1 MRAFRGKRDN
11 RGMSPSAIPS
21 ALLPYGVASRIRNR
35 QMLSRLGA
43 ATTKPRVAGLARE
56 ARLDLLPPGALSGL
70 ETVIDVGANQGRWSS
85 ALLAVARP
93 QRLIAVEPS
102 PDVLPLLREAI
113 GASPQ
118 VSIVA
123 AAVGASVG
131 DVELIIT
138 NHPHLTSLLPP
149 RSEAMNAAYGGDQYD
164 VNRRVTV
171 PLTTID
177 EVARDSG
184 PVSLLKLD
192 VQGGELAALEGAHET
207 LARTR
212 WLLIE
217 ANFQSHYVG
226 DAVFPELHEA
236 LTGLG
241 FLLTGMSPPFVN
253 NGVALWA
260 DCLYAR
266 H

>member
-1 MRAFRGKRDN
+1 VSRRETLIAV
-11 RGMSPSAIPS
+11 
-21 ALLPYGVASRIRNR
+21 LPYGVVARVRSRR
-35 QMLSRLGA
+35 MLSRLGA
-43 ATTKPRVAGLARE
+43 VTTKPRVAGLARE
-56 ARLDLLPPGALSGL
+56 ARLDLLPPGALANL
-70 ETVIDVGANQGRWSS
+70 ETVIDVGANVGRWSS

-102 PDVLPLLREAI
+102 PDVLPLLRQAI
-113 GASPQ
+113 GSSPR

-131 DVELIIT
+131 EVELIIT
-138 NHPHLTSLLPP
+138 NHPHLTSLFPP
-149 RSEAMNAAYGGDQYD
+149 RSEAMNAAYGGDDYD

-192 VQGGELAALEGAHET
+192 VQGSEQAALEGARET
-207 LARTR
+207 MARTR

-226 DAVFPELHEA
+226 DAVFPQLHA
-236 LTGLG
+236 TLTELG
-241 FLLTGMSPPFVN
+241 FLLTGMSPPYVMH
-253 NGVALWA
+253 GVALWA
-260 DCLYAR
+260 DCLYERA
-266 H
+266 

>member
-1 MRAFRGKRDN
+1 V
-11 RGMSPSAIPS
+11 
-21 ALLPYGVASRIRNR
+21 LPYGVVARIRNKR
-35 QMLSRLGA
+35 MLSRLGA
-43 ATTKPRVAGLARE
+43 ATTKPSVAGVARE
-56 ARLDLLPPGALSGL
+56 ARLDLLPPGALSDL
-70 ETVIDVGANQGRWSS
+70 ETVIDVGANQGRWCS

-102 PDVLPLLREAI
+102 PDVLPLLRQAI
-113 GASPQ
+113 GSSPQ

-123 AAVGASVG
+123 AAVGASIG

-149 RSEAMNAAYGGDQYD
+149 RSEAMNAAYGGDNYD
-164 VNRRVTV
+164 IDRRVTV

-192 VQGGELAALEGAHET
+192 VQGNEHAALEGARET

-226 DAVFPELHEA
+226 DAVFPELHA
-236 LTGLG
+236 TLTELG
-241 FLLTGMSPPFVN
+241 FGLIGMSPPCVMHS
-253 NGVALWA
+253 VALWA
-260 DCLYAR
+260 DCLYER
-266 H
+266 I